1 MNTHICV
8 CTHNWRCACV
18 CGWWMC
24 RAYSFSITFTRVQ
37 TICECARN
45 FTLCIYTSCSGT
57 RATFFLTHF
66 SRLLLLLLSSL
77 SSLSFFSLSFF
88 DENRIITIVSIVY
101 SIDNTVTLN
110 RWCCNEIGSS
120 CSTSCRPY
128 RTKIEHFR
136 RIQSIRRWKS
146 FDNSTNRPTAKS
158 SASAVPGLQSK

>member
-1 MNTHICV
+1 MCV
-8 CTHNWRCACV
+8 CAYAQLKMCV
-18 CGWWMC
+18 RWMY
-24 RAYSFSITFTRVQ
+24 RAYLFSITFTREQ

-45 FTLCIYTSCSGT
+45 FTLCIYTSCLGT
-57 RATFFLTHF
+57 GDLFSDSFLTI
-66 SRLLLLLLSSL
+66 SVLLLLLLSS
-77 SSLSFFSLSFF
+77 SCFFSLSFF
-88 DENRIITIVSIVY
+88 NKNCIITIASIVH

-146 FDNSTNRPTAKS
+146 FDNSTNRPTAKCG
-158 SASAVPGLQSK
+158 ASAVPGLQSK